1 VDGGANATTSRHYY
15 LVMPDLVTVTTARV
29 YGSASR
35 YGEPHESPGGPFNL
49 PHFPTGSHRAE
60 IALGSRPDWIFR
72 ANLVGRAIGIAA
84 LDRTLGGLA
93 PGMTVPERTHEALAE
108 LEAVVDTIDFQ
119 WYVTIAVA
127 RDYESLSLRDGEY
140 LWTDISQGFAIEREE
155 RELAAPAIDAIA
167 AALVPAL
174 GEQFFEEIALPD
186 HTYFSASGRQ
196 PFRLPRTHVS
206 ANLSVGVSMSRLDGT
221 KVERA
226 LSFVRRTSR
235 SMRALNHWRVAA
247 LTERD
252 PWKRFDWTFLAVE
265 VLVNRLAVPCQRRLV
280 ADLRRHGSE
289 GEWAVPPELLPIAR
303 MALVEKFVVVAMALR
318 PSQAQEDVQKFM
330 LAKKARDGMSH
341 GAVTNP
347 ESLPVNEATALLNTY
362 WEAFVDSR

>member
-1 VDGGANATTSRHYY
+1 
-15 LVMPDLVTVTTARV
+15 MPDLVTVTTARV

-35 YGEPHESPGGPFNL
+35 YGEAHESPGVPFNL

-93 PGMTVPERTHEALAE
+93 PGMTMPERTHQALAE

-186 HTYFSASGRQ
+186 RTYFSASGRQ
-196 PFRLPRTHVS
+196 PFRLPQTHVS

-252 PWKRFDWTFLAVE
+252 PWKRFDWTFLALE